1 MKIIN
6 MKILKIVFV
15 VITAILI
22 ISIFQPRVHA
32 ATSIKSFDEM
42 KSSINAWMNK
52 GKSGKTGLN
61 SDGIKAV
68 IVPVINI
75 LTVIGI
81 VVIVGVTMVMGMK
94 YMFASPEQAAK
105 LKQQLIGLVVSA
117 VVILGATA
125 IWKIVYKILESSK
138 L

>member
-1 MKIIN
+1 

-15 VITAILI
+15 VITALLI
-22 ISIFQPRVHA
+22 INIFQPKVQA
-32 ATSIKSFDEM
+32 KSSVLTFDEM
-42 KSSINAWMNK
+42 KKSINSWMSK
-52 GKSGKTGLN
+52 GKSGNT
-61 SDGIKAV
+61 GIKANDIKNV
-68 IVPVINI
+68 IVPIINI

-94 YMFASPEQAAK
+94 YMFATPEEAAK
-105 LKQQLIGLVVSA
+105 LKHQLIGLVVSA

-125 IWKIVYKILESSK
+125 IWKIVYKILESSN

>member
-6 MKILKIVFV
+6 MKVIKIVFV
-15 VITAILI
+15 VITALLI
-22 ISIFQPRVHA
+22 ISIFEPKVHA
-32 ATSIKSFDEM
+32 ATSVKTFDQM
-42 KSSINAWMNK
+42 RSSINSWMNK
-52 GKSGKTGLN
+52 GKSGNTGLN
-61 SDGIKAV
+61 ASDIKTIV
-68 IVPVINI
+68 IPIINI

-94 YMFASPEQAAK
+94 YMFATPEQAAK

-117 VVILGATA
+117 VVVLGATA